1 MAKNT
6 SGLKRWTLEA
16 RYKVYVRDYLK
27 KMEVMQKKGLEMST
41 GMVSMAQYNELYT
54 AMKNDMGGK
63 GNVNRA
69 IIEKQAWGN
78 KSFKAAQAAFSSLKA
93 MTKDELKKF
102 GFTEQDKKE
111 AWIMEHTAYKL
122 RETGQF
128 WNIIKDEYHTQKNKG
143 KSWEQAS
150 LYITETFFGG
160 S

>member
-41 GMVSMAQYNELYT
+41 GMLNMTQYDELYKAT
-54 AMKNDMGGK
+54 RNDMGGK

-69 IIEKQAWGN
+69 IIEKQAWGGMTMN
-78 KSFKAAQAAFSSLKA
+78 KAQAALEGIKKMEPEARKA
-93 MTKDELKKF
+93 FGLTGNETAYQLREQKKF
-102 GFTEQDKKE
+102 
-111 AWIMEHTAYKL
+111 
-122 RETGQF
+122 
-128 WNIIKDEYHTQKNKG
+128 WNLINQEYHRRRAKG
-143 KSWEQAS
+143 EDYKAAS

>member
-41 GMVSMAQYNELYT
+41 GMLNMTQYDELYKAT
-54 AMKNDMGGK
+54 RNDMGGK

-69 IIEKQAWGN
+69 IIEKQAWGGMTIN
-78 KSFKAAQAAFSSLKA
+78 KAQAALEGIKKMEPEVRKA
-93 MTKDELKKF
+93 F
-102 GFTEQDKKE
+102 GLTGNE
-111 AWIMEHTAYKL
+111 TAYQL
-122 RETGQF
+122 REQKSF
-128 WNIIKDEYHTQKNKG
+128 WNLINQEYHRRRAMGGDYKA
-143 KSWEQAS
+143 AS